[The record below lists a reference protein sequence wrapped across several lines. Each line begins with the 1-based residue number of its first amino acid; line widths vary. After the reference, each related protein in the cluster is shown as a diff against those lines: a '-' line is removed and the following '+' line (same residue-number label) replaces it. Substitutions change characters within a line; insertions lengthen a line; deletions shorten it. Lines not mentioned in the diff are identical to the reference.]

1 MKIIDTIQEASPR
14 VKARIAGLFDLL
26 EALTSGLGQVIIPGM
41 LIVSG
46 NAAATA
52 ANVLAHGPLFRLSIL
67 LALLGVACHIAWTY
81 LFYELFK
88 AVNRNLSLLAVFFSL
103 VAMAL
108 QAFSSTLQAAPLVI
122 LEGGPAFAAFTADQ
136 LKTLTFL
143 FLSLNARVFN
153 TYLVFFGFWCVL
165 IGYLI
170 VRSTFMPR
178 ILGVLEGLAGLCWL
192 TFIWPPL
199 AHYVSPYNQIIA
211 GLGEISLMLWLLL
224 MGVNGERWKEQA
236 SSTRT
241 LRYQVS

>member
-103 VAMAL
+103 VAIAL
-108 QAFSSTLQAAPLVI
+108 QAFSSTSQAAPLVI

-178 ILGVLEGLAGLCWL
+178 ILGVLEGLAGLC
-192 TFIWPPL
+192 
-199 AHYVSPYNQIIA
+199 
-211 GLGEISLMLWLLL
+211 
-224 MGVNGERWKEQA
+224 
-236 SSTRT
+236 
-241 LRYQVS
+241 